1 LIAQNANIGA
11 ARAAFFPRI
20 SLTATVG
27 TISTALSGL
36 FGGGS
41 FTYTGAPSLAL
52 PLFDGGR
59 NAANL
64 DYAKASQQA
73 AVASYEKAIQT
84 AFREVSDALATRGTI
99 GEQVAAQAA
108 RANAAGVTSRLS
120 EARYRA
126 GVDSFLVSL
135 DAQRTAYA
143 ARQQLVTTRL
153 AQASN
158 LVELYRRLGGGLN

>member
-1 LIAQNANIGA
+1 M
-11 ARAAFFPRI
+11 
-20 SLTATVG
+20 
-27 TISTALSGL
+27 
-36 FGGGS
+36 
-41 FTYTGAPSLAL
+41 
-52 PLFDGGR
+52 
-59 NAANL
+59 
-64 DYAKASQQA
+64 
-73 AVASYEKAIQT
+73 
-84 AFREVSDALATRGTI
+84 SDALATRGTI